1 MGHETAV
8 QAKSEVRG
16 GEERPQKSNS
26 ECPAGFFVCLFFCVL
41 EKGTIPNFIFF
52 FFSCIGINFF
62 FIYFY

>member
-16 GEERPQKSNS
+16 GEERLQKSNS

-41 EKGTIPNFIFF
+41 EKGTIPNLFF
-52 FFSCIGINFF
+52 FFFF
-62 FIYFY
+62 F